1 MSLSS
6 RNGVYSTY
14 IITAFF
20 CWISPIS
27 LKQIMVWYLI
37 SAYIHGYFL
46 FISYLPCIPVRV
58 PQRSM
63 GFLPVGPL
71 IVKESVQT
79 PVVVS
84 TMSKLSK
91 SSLNWHM
98 SRRLTKDQQLNSWVI
113 KQNNFV
119 DNWQWFLSC
128 FKNRKHFLHTLISLI

>member
-1 MSLSS
+1 M
-6 RNGVYSTY
+6 RYSTVHHHCTFLLNLSNQPQANRCFD
-14 IITAFF
+14 IEFQHI
-20 CWISPIS
+20 P
-27 LKQIMVWYLI
+27 MV
-37 SAYIHGYFL
+37 YFL

-58 PQRSM
+58 PQRSI

>member
-1 MSLSS
+1 MSLSFQ
-6 RNGVYSTY
+6 NDVYSTY

-20 CWISPIS
+20 CWISPIR
-27 LKQIMVWYLI
+27 LKQIMVWYWI
-37 SAYIHGYFL
+37 SAYTHGYFL

-91 SSLNWHM
+91 SSLNWHI
-98 SRRLTKDQQLNSWVI
+98 SRRLTKDNLRIKSAVKLESNQISIIFLAIDKDSWVVVWL
-113 KQNNFV
+113 QP
-119 DNWQWFLSC
+119 DYS
-128 FKNRKHFLHTLISLI
+128 